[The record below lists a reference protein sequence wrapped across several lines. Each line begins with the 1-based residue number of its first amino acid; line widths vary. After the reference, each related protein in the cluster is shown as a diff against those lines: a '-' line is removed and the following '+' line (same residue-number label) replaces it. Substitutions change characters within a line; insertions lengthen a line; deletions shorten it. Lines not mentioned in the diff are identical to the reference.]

1 MLIDKVFVGSA
12 VKIIS
17 VSFFLIFV
25 PACASGPDYILLDKQ
40 INEGNCQLASKS
52 IDEKSYGLNMR
63 LNFLLDSALINM
75 RCGNYEE
82 SNGYF
87 HEADELAEKLW
98 TKSLSREAASFLIN
112 DYTIPYV
119 GEDFEK
125 VFINLFSAINYVLLE
140 NFDEALVECRRL
152 DSLLT
157 LYNDKYEKKNV
168 YKEDA
173 FGRYLSGLIYEA
185 EGQVEDAY
193 IDYYKAYQ
201 TFQDYEKKYGTIT
214 PSFVVAD
221 LIRASKAAGRQDEVA
236 SLLTTGLKSKEI
248 SLDKSKGKARVVL
261 IHLNGKSP
269 LKKESKVIIPTPN
282 GPLAIAFPRYEVT
295 EPNCSKSRLIVKS
308 DSYSNTSSSE
318 LVEDINK
325 IAVEGLNDRK
335 ARIIAKTL
343 ARAAAKQLVMS
354 QLTKDDNVKK
364 LMNLLNTLVVERA
377 DTRSWRTLPGE
388 IYMSTQ
394 FVPEGR
400 HSISVDYC
408 GTKNYLKDV
417 TVTAGETKFLLFD
430 TIY

>member
-1 MLIDKVFVGSA
+1 M
-12 VKIIS
+12 
-17 VSFFLIFV
+17 
-25 PACASGPDYILLDKQ
+25 
-40 INEGNCQLASKS
+40 
-52 IDEKSYGLNMR
+52 
-63 LNFLLDSALINM
+63 
-75 RCGNYEE
+75 
-82 SNGYF
+82 
-87 HEADELAEKLW
+87 
-98 TKSLSREAASFLIN
+98 
-112 DYTIPYV
+112 
-119 GEDFEK
+119 
-125 VFINLFSAINYVLLE
+125 
-140 NFDEALVECRRL
+140 

-185 EGQVEDAY
+185 GGQMEDAY

-214 PSFVVAD
+214 PSFVVTD
-221 LIRASKAAGRQDEVA
+221 LIKASKATGRQDEVA
-236 SLLTTGLKSKEI
+236 SLLTTGLKLEEI
-248 SLDKSKGKARVVL
+248 SLDKTKGKARVVL

-269 LKKESKVIIPTPN
+269 LKKENKVLIPTPN

-295 EPNCSKSRLIVKS
+295 EPNCSKSRLIVKN

-325 IAVEGLNDRK
+325 IAVKGLSDRK

-343 ARAAAKQLVMS
+343 ARATAKQLAMS

-364 LMNLLNTLVVERA
+364 LMNLLNTLVLERA

-400 HSISVDYC
+400 YSISVDYC
-408 GTKNYLKDV
+408 GTENYLKDI